1 MFTGLIEH
9 VGRISDII
17 ASPTYT
23 MTISEASEILQDC
36 TIGDSIC
43 VNGACLTV
51 TEFDA
56 AKGWFKVGLAPET
69 LNRTNLGGLQVG
81 SQVNLERAMATGAR
95 YGGHFVQ
102 GHVDFTVTIASIVPD
117 GTSLRYT
124 FTVPPEA
131 AKEHMPALLPKG
143 YVTLDGTSLT
153 LTAVD
158 DAKAQFGIMLIEHS
172 QQKVIL
178 THKKVGDKVNVEID
192 IVAKGVEKVVSKML
206 NGEGGALDQI
216 IERAVNKALAARGI
230 Q

>member
-1 MFTGLIEH
+1 
-9 VGRISDII
+9 
-17 ASPTYT
+17 
-23 MTISEASEILQDC
+23 
-36 TIGDSIC
+36 
-43 VNGACLTV
+43 
-51 TEFDA
+51 
-56 AKGWFKVGLAPET
+56 
-69 LNRTNLGGLQVG
+69 
-81 SQVNLERAMATGAR
+81 
-95 YGGHFVQ
+95 
-102 GHVDFTVTIASIVPD
+102 
-117 GTSLRYT
+117 
-124 FTVPPEA
+124 
-131 AKEHMPALLPKG
+131 MPALLPKG

-206 NGEGGALDQI
+206 NGEGGALEQI